1 MQPNLIMTNCIFCDI
16 IAKKA
21 PATILHE
28 DEDCLVIKTNRPL
41 APLHLLVI
49 PRRHIE
55 SLNDLGEADAAMAG
69 RLLLTVKKTAE
80 TLGVAEKGYRVAIN
94 TGHGGGQ
101 TVFHLHVHLLSGV
114 QMDEAMLA
122 KGL

>member
-1 MQPNLIMTNCIFCDI
+1 MINCIFCDI

-28 DEDCLVIKTNRPL
+28 DEHCLVIKTNRPL
-41 APLHLLVI
+41 APHHWLVI

-55 SLNDLGEADAAMAG
+55 SLNDLGEEDTALAG
-69 RLLLTVKKTAE
+69 HLLLTLKKTAE
-80 TLGVAEKGYRVAIN
+80 KLGVAETGFRVAIN

-101 TVFHLHVHLLSGV
+101 TVFHLHVHLLSGA
-114 QMDEAMLA
+114 QMDESMLA